1 MEKKKKKSKNK
12 DSLFSVFLKFLWQY
26 RYVTVLFVLSFL
38 VSGFIFTLYGSAL
51 EAVFYSCTVC
61 LAMFIVAGTA
71 RFVHYV
77 KKHRER
83 KKALE
88 NIMVLGS
95 ELPPAETS
103 LEEDY
108 MEMLLALRRMLDA
121 EITKKD
127 SVLQENIEYYTTW
140 VHQIKTPISVMQ
152 MILQGEDTEEHR
164 ELSSQLFKIEQ
175 YVEMVLNYIRLG
187 GSSDFVFKE
196 YELDKIIKQAVHKFA
211 PQFIRKHIGLRYEAV
226 DIKVITDEKWFSF
239 MLEQLLSN
247 AVKYTEK
254 GQVTIFVT
262 EDRLLKISDTGIGIA
277 KEDLPRIFEKGFTG
291 YNGRENKK
299 STGLGLYLCKL
310 TADRLSHKIYAE
322 SEAGRG
328 SVFSV
333 DLNRYDLKA
342 E

>member
-1 MEKKKKKSKNK
+1 MNSGKNK
-12 DSLFSVFLKFLWQY
+12 DGLFSLFLKFLWQY

-38 VSGFIFTLYGSAL
+38 LSGFIFALYNSER
-51 EAVFYSCTVC
+51 EAVFYSFLVC
-61 LAMFIVAGTA
+61 LAMFAVTGAA

-83 KKALE
+83 KNALE
-88 NIMVLGS
+88 NIVVLGT
-95 ELPPAETS
+95 ELPSAETS

-108 MEMLLALRRMLDA
+108 REMLLTLRQMLNE

-127 SVLQENIEYYTTW
+127 SALQENIEYYTTW
-140 VHQIKTPISVMQ
+140 VHQIKIPISVMR

-187 GSSDFVFKE
+187 GPSDFVFKE
-196 YELDKIIKQAVHKFA
+196 YDLDTIIKQAVHKFA
-211 PQFIRKHIGLRYEAV
+211 PQFIRKHIKLHYEGV
-226 DIKVITDEKWFSF
+226 DVKVITDEKWFSF

-254 GQVTIFVT
+254 GQVSIYVT
-262 EDRLLKISDTGIGIA
+262 EDKLLKISDTGIGIA

-291 YNGRENKK
+291 YNGRENRK
-299 STGLGLYLCKL
+299 STGLGLYLCRL
-310 TADRLSHKIYAE
+310 TADKLSHKIYAE
-322 SEAGRG
+322 SEVGKG

-333 DLNRYDLKA
+333 DLNRYDIKV

>member
-1 MEKKKKKSKNK
+1 MKNTKNK

-26 RYVTVLFVLSFL
+26 RYVTVLFILSFAL
-38 VSGFIFTLYGSAL
+38 SGFIFKLYGSEL
-51 EAVFYSCTVC
+51 EAVFYSCAVC
-61 LAMFIVAGTA
+61 LAMYTAAGAA

-83 KKALE
+83 KNALE
-88 NIMVLGS
+88 NIVVLGT
-95 ELPPAETS
+95 ELPAAETS

-108 MEMLLALRRMLDA
+108 REMLLTLRQMLNT

-140 VHQIKTPISVMQ
+140 VHQIKIPISVMQ

-196 YELDKIIKQAVHKFA
+196 YELDAIIKQAVHKFA
-211 PQFIRKHIGLRYEAV
+211 PQFIRKHIRLQYEAV
-226 DIKVITDEKWFSF
+226 DIKIITDEKWFSF

-247 AVKYTEK
+247 AVKYTER
-254 GQVTIFVT
+254 GQVSIYVT
-262 EDRLLKISDTGIGIA
+262 EDKLLKISDTGIGIA

-291 YNGRENKK
+291 YNGRENRK
-299 STGLGLYLCKL
+299 STGLGLYLCRL

-322 SEAGRG
+322 SEAGKG

-333 DLNRYDLKA
+333 DLNRYNLKS